1 MGKFV
6 IKKRKNNQFYFNLKA
21 SNGEII
27 LASEG
32 YTTKT
37 GCKKGIASVQVNAAL
52 VERFVKL
59 TAKNGKP
66 YFNLKAR
73 NSQVIGKSEM
83 YESEKARQNGIN
95 SVMKNATSA
104 IVIDE
109 KG

>member
-6 IKKRKNNQFYFNLKA
+6 IKKGKNNQFYFNLKA

-37 GCKKGIASVQVNAAL
+37 GCKKGIASVQVNATL
-52 VERFVKL
+52 EERFVKL

-83 YESEKARQNGIN
+83 YESEKASQNGIN
-95 SVMKNATSA
+95 SVMKNAPSSNT
-104 IVIDE
+104 IE
-109 KG
+109 E